1 MAIRIN
7 LFHEEQNREVQRKRD
22 PLKLGMFAI
31 AFVLG
36 VIVLYHFVK
45 MAESSR
51 LQSQLNS
58 LQQEWSTKEAEMKA
72 AIKAQEDSLNAV
84 NRAEA
89 LKKVVE
95 ERFLWGGVFQVVM
108 DVVPLEV
115 QLKSFAGTSEAQ
127 SDNVTIILEGV
138 AAGNEPRSVAE
149 NLRRNLGEKLNELYG
164 TAEVAFTLLEND
176 DLQVVLDEQKLS
188 TARFA
193 IRASL
198 KQSVKTEEKSEAK
211 PAKKK

>member
-211 PAKKK
+211 PVKKK

>member
-115 QLKSFAGTSEAQ
+115 QLKSFAGTSETQ

>member
-7 LFHEEQNREVQRKRD
+7 LFYEEQNREVQRKRD
-22 PLKLGMFAI
+22 PLKLGMLGI
-31 AFVLG
+31 VVVLG
-36 VIVLYHFVK
+36 LIVVYHLFK

-72 AIKAQEDSLNAV
+72 AIKAQEDSQNAV

-95 ERFLWGGVFQVVM
+95 ERFLWGGVFQVIM

-164 TAEVAFTLLEND
+164 NTEVVFTLLEND

-198 KQSVKTEEKSEAK
+198 KQSVKTEENPEAK
-211 PAKKK
+211 SAKKK